1 MECEEEHVV
10 IAVAEEVE
18 WRRIEERKTRLVA
31 AVEDGMLMVVS
42 RYLCRLMPPSS
53 HSFYAAPY

>member
-31 AVEDGMLMVVS
+31 VVEDGMLMVVS
-42 RYLCRLMPPSS
+42 RYLCRLMPLSS
-53 HSFYAAPY
+53 HSVNGAPY